1 MDSTK
6 AGVYAA
12 IVGNCAI
19 AITKFVAATISG
31 SSAMLSEGFHSL
43 VDTGD
48 GVLLL
53 IGMRVSKRPADETHP
68 FGHGKELYFYTLIVS
83 VLIFRVG
90 GGVSIYEGI
99 LHVLAPEPATNLQ
112 LNFIVFGLAT
122 IFESISLAV
131 ALRAFK
137 RAKGRQ
143 STWQAVRR
151 SKDPT
156 TFVVPFEDSA
166 ALLGLVVAALGVFLS
181 HQLQMPV
188 FDGVA
193 SIVIGTI
200 LCAVAAVLLRE
211 SKGLLVGE
219 SAEPEVVA
227 TIRRVAG
234 AEPAVTTV
242 GRVLTMHLG
251 PEEILVNLEVQFRR
265 EASAAELATSIDQL
279 ERNLRNAEPRVQ
291 HLFIE
296 ATSLAA
302 GNTPPA
308 QTPLPQ
314 QP

>member
-12 IVGNCAI
+12 ILGNCAI
-19 AITKFVAATISG
+19 AITKFVAATIAG

-48 GVLLL
+48 GILLL
-53 IGMRVSKRPADETHP
+53 VGMRVSSRPPDETHP

-83 VLIFRVG
+83 VLIFGVG

-99 LHVLAPEPATNLQ
+99 LHVLSPAAATNLR

-122 IFESISLAV
+122 LFESISLAV
-131 ALRAFK
+131 ALRGFR

-143 STWQAVRR
+143 STWQALRR

-166 ALLGLVVAALGVFLS
+166 ALMGLAVAALGVFLS

-188 FDGVA
+188 FDGIA

-219 SAEPEVVA
+219 SAEPGVLA

-234 AEPAVTTV
+234 AAPAVSTV

-251 PEEILVNLEVQFRR
+251 PEEILVNLEVQFRHD
-265 EASAAELATSIDQL
+265 ASSSELAAGVEKL
-279 ERNLRNAEPRVQ
+279 ERNLRHAEPRVR
-291 HLFIE
+291 HIFIE

-302 GNTPPA
+302 AGTKPA
-308 QTPLPQ
+308 HTPLGQ